1 MPQKRPRASLASCAV
16 PRAVMFIDGSN
27 WYHGLKRIGI
37 NSDQLDY
44 PRLARKL
51 LFGRQLRQIRY
62 YVGKAPA
69 PRKKIAAQEKV
80 IRRLQKQG
88 VQVFLGRVEQN
99 RMAPGRNPMTAA
111 LLAILAG
118 AKTPIP
124 EETRARL
131 FRLCG
136 ETIPYFVEKQVD
148 VRIAVDLVS
157 MAHRDEYDDAYL
169 LSADGDFVP
178 AVEEARNLGKKIFA
192 ASAAEGRQLGAA
204 VNAFI
209 PLKRNW
215 F

>member
-1 MPQKRPRASLASCAV
+1 
-16 PRAVMFIDGSN
+16 MFIDGSN

-69 PRKKIAAQEKV
+69 PRKKIAAQEKF
-80 IRRLQKQG
+80 IKRLQKQG
-88 VQVFLGRVEQN
+88 VQVFLGRVEKN
-99 RMAPGRNPMTAA
+99 RMTPSHNPMTAA
-111 LLAILAG
+111 LRAILAD
-118 AKTPIP
+118 AKTPVP

-131 FRLCG
+131 SRLCG
-136 ETIPYFVEKQVD
+136 ETITYFVEKQVD

-157 MAHRDEYDDAYL
+157 MAHRDEYDAAYL

-178 AVEEARNLGKKIFA
+178 AVQEARKFGKKIFA
-192 ASAAEGRQLGAA
+192 ASAAQGSQLGAA
-204 VNAFI
+204 VNSFI
-209 PLKRNW
+209 RLNREW
-215 F
+215 FY